1 MNDLTRVRI
10 VIVLCALFIS
20 ACATAPRPSVS
31 VRPADVEAF
40 ELNGR
45 VNVRAEQSAYPG
57 RIRWQHA
64 EAHDEVW
71 LYSPLGSAIAHMQQ
85 NPGGATLT
93 TSDGKQYRAARVSE
107 LARKVLGYELPLDAL
122 QYWVRGLPSPA
133 LDSTQRKDGAAGRPE
148 EIAQGGWKVTYLD
161 WEPAGANG
169 LPSKLDVSGEGL
181 RMRLV
186 VDEWKV
192 PDVGR

>member
-1 MNDLTRVRI
+1 MHTFVKVRT
-10 VIVLCALFIS
+10 VIVLCALFVS
-20 ACATAPRPSVS
+20 ACATAPRPSVR

-40 ELNGR
+40 ELSGR
-45 VNVRAEQSAYPG
+45 VNVRAQQSAYPG

-64 EAHDEVW
+64 GQRDEVW
-71 LYSPLGSAIAHMQQ
+71 LYSPLGSAVAHMQQ
-85 NPGGATLT
+85 TESGATLA

-107 LARKVLGYELPLDAL
+107 LARKVLGYDLPLEAL
-122 QYWVRGLPSPA
+122 QYWVRGLPAPA
-133 LDSTQRKDGAAGRPE
+133 LDRAERKDDAAGRPE
-148 EIAQGGWKVTYLD
+148 EIAQGSWKVTYLAWD
-161 WEPAGANG
+161 PAGADG
-169 LPSKLDVSGEGL
+169 LPSKLDVAGEGL

>member
-1 MNDLTRVRI
+1 MKQIAQVRT
-10 VIVLCALFIS
+10 VILLCALFVS

-31 VRPADVEAF
+31 VRPAEVEAF

-45 VNVRAEQSAYPG
+45 VNVRAQQSAYPG
-57 RIRWQHA
+57 RIRWQHGL
-64 EAHDEVW
+64 ERDEVW
-71 LYSPLGSAIAHMQQ
+71 LYSPLGSAVAHMEQG
-85 NPGGATLT
+85 PRGATLA

-107 LARKVLGYELPLDAL
+107 LARKVLGYELPLEAL

-133 LDSTQRKDGAAGRPE
+133 LDRVERKDDAAGRPE
-148 EIAQGGWKVTYLD
+148 QIEQGGWKVTYLD
-161 WEPAGANG
+161 WEPAGAKG
-169 LPSKLDVSGEGL
+169 LPSKLDVAGEGL

-192 PDVGR
+192 PAVGR